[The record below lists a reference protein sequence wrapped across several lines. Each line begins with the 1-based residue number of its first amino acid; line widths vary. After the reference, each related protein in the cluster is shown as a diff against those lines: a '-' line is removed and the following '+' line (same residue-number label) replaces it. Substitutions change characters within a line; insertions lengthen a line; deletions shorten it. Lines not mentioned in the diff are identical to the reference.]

1 MRNPAERSSPRRGS
15 KAAATQPVARDQNV
29 EHSEGG
35 SKPENDRQDN
45 PAPNPAVDELMIR
58 RIMAA
63 LMAEE

>member
-1 MRNPAERSSPRRGS
+1 MRNAAERSSPRRGS

-29 EHSEGG
+29 EYSEGG
-35 SKPENDRQDN
+35 SEPENDRQN
-45 PAPNPAVDELMIR
+45 IPAPNPAVDELMIR